1 MRDIGS
7 LGPAFTSRILAGRI
21 RVKPAFAL
29 ALYGGFLTRL
39 SRPLGAPDTF
49 SGAWRPTQTAHLP
62 LSPSGLGMQPR
73 EGSVS
78 LAPPLG
84 LAPEL
89 RRLLPTLHTR
99 DRTPATGC
107 SKAPQ
112 GLRLRLGGTG
122 LCASKSI
129 SPGSARGQRGSRWTI
144 HASRQLSGKV
154 LRYLK
159 RVRVTPAVYGPFF
172 RLNPAFRYPH
182 WAGFS
187 GNTHPYGLAAAYV
200 FIKQSEPP
208 SHCDLRFP
216 KDRRHPFSRS
226 YGASLPSSLGR
237 ITPTRLGLLT
247 QGHLCQFSVRSPWTT
262 PMHFSRAP
270 GLSRTPLNWGAHHA
284 FIPFSPL
291 RHSGDF
297 SA

>member
-39 SRPLGAPDTF
+39 SWPLGAPDTF

-89 RRLLPTLHTR
+89 RRLLPTLHIQ
-99 DRTPATGC
+99 DHTPATGC

-122 LCASKSI
+122 LFASKSI
-129 SPGSARGQRGSRWTI
+129 SPGSTWGQRGSRWTI

-187 GNTHPYGLAAAYV
+187 GNTHPFGLAAAYV

-208 SHCDLRFP
+208 SHCDLLFR
-216 KDRRHPFSRS
+216 
-226 YGASLPSSLGR
+226 GAGTPSPEVTGLVCRVPSGGL
-237 ITPTRLGLLT
+237 TPTRLGLLT
-247 QGHLCQFSVRSPWTT
+247 QGHLCQFSVRT
-262 PMHFSRAP
+262 PQAISTCFSRAP
-270 GLSRTPLNWGAHHA
+270 GMSQSPLNWEPHHA

-291 RHSGDF
+291 RHSKDF
-297 SA
+297 NA

>member
-39 SRPLGAPDTF
+39 SWPLGAPDTF
-49 SGAWRPTQTAHLP
+49 SGAWRPTQTTHLP
-62 LSPSGLGMQPR
+62 LSSCELEIQPWK
-73 EGSVS
+73 GSVS
-78 LAPPLG
+78 LAPPLE
-84 LAPEL
+84 LAPQL
-89 RRLLPTLHTR
+89 RRLLPTLHIQG
-99 DRTPATGC
+99 RTPATGC

-112 GLRLRLGGTG
+112 GLRLRLEGTG
-122 LCASKSI
+122 LFASKSI
-129 SPGSARGQRGSRWTI
+129 SPGSTWGQRGSRWTI

-159 RVRVTPAVYGPFF
+159 RVIVTPAVYGPFF

-187 GNTHPYGLAAAYV
+187 GNTHAFALAAAYV

-208 SHCDLRFP
+208 CHCDLLF
-216 KDRRHPFSRS
+216 RRA
-226 YGASLPSSLGR
+226 GNPSPEVTGLVCRVPSGGL
-237 ITPTRLGLLT
+237 TPTRLGLLT

-262 PMHFSRAP
+262 PTHFSRAP
-270 GLSRTPLNWGAHHA
+270 GIGRTLLNWRAHHV

-291 RHSGDF
+291 RYSRDF
-297 SA
+297 NA